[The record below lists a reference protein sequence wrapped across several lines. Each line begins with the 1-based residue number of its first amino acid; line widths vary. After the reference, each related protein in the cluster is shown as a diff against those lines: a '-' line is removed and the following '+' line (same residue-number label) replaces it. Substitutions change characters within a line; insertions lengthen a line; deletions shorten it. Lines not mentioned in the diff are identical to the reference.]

1 MPITVNEDP
10 DLVPRC
16 PHCSAELTEISAT
29 TIKPQGPIAFR
40 IGRRH
45 IYACPF
51 CRKTLGFSQ
60 RGS

>member
-16 PHCSAELTEISAT
+16 SHCGAELTEIGAT
-29 TIKPQGPIAFR
+29 TVKPQGSFTFR
-40 IGRRH
+40 IGKRH

-51 CRKTLGFSQ
+51 CRKILGFTQ